1 MEKIMYNKN
10 EIERSYENPKDFDA
24 QAEREGAA
32 LKQQGRY
39 TQSRYRWVRLQE
51 EYKQAIEK
59 KYFRKGQN
67 V

>member
-1 MEKIMYNKN
+1 MYGRD
-10 EIERSYENPKDFDA
+10 EIDQ

-51 EYKQAIEK
+51 EHRKAIEK
-59 KYFRKGQN
+59 KAFRG
-67 V
+67 